1 MQSAERSLG
10 GRAVAQAGALGAGV
24 TQVSDHRAGQL
35 NQRNSVKGTQEGR
48 QRGGERPQLSS
59 LSEGGRCAGTP
70 RIRGACGELSLGKLT
85 GTALREELPSG
96 RASSSRLSKQ
106 MP

>member
-48 QRGGERPQLSS
+48 QRGGEQPQLSS
-59 LSEGGRCAGTP
+59 LSEGGDA
-70 RIRGACGELSLGKLT
+70 LGPP
-85 GTALREELPSG
+85 GSEGHVGSCP
-96 RASSSRLSKQ
+96 
-106 MP
+106 